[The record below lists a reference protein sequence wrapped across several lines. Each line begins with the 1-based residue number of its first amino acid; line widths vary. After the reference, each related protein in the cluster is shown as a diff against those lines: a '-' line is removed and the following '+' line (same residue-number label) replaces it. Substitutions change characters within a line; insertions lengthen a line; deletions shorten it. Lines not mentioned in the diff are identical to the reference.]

1 MATNNTENV
10 TAGKPKIG
18 GSIFRAPIGTT
29 LPTDAITALPA
40 AFENL
45 GYISEDGLTNANS
58 TESEQVKDWG
68 GVNVLTTKTSEDDTF
83 KFAMIEFKRKA
94 ALQTYWGDD
103 AVTGTDVESGLS
115 VAVGGNEDVAHV
127 YVVEKVLKGGVLQRT
142 VIPSA
147 TVSEKED
154 IEYTNADAVGLGVT
168 LACDADANGHTHYEY
183 LQKAPTTTPPAE
195 DVNDGE

>member
-10 TAGKPKIG
+10 TAGKPKVG
-18 GSIFRAPIGTT
+18 GSVYRAPIGTT
-29 LPTDAITALPA
+29 LPTDAITPLPA

-45 GYISEDGLTNANS
+45 GYMSEDGVTNSNS

-68 GVNVLTTKTSEDDTF
+68 GVNVLTTKTSEEDTF
-83 KFAMIEFKRKA
+83 KFTMIEFKRKA

-115 VAVGGNEDVAHV
+115 VAVGGNEDQAHV
-127 YVVEKVLKGGVLQRT
+127 YVIEKVLKGGVLQRT
-142 VIPSA
+142 VLPSA

-183 LQKAPTTTPPAE
+183 LQKAP
-195 DVNDGE
+195 VSDGE